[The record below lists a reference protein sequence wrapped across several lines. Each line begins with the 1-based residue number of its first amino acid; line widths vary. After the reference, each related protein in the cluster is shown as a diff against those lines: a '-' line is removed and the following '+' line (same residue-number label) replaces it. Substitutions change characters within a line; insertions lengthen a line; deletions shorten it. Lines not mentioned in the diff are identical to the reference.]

1 MAPIIVPSI
10 YAEDNLSLFSVVR
23 RPCTISVS
31 RGEVGGRFFL
41 FGGNPIPDHGVS
53 RWKGGDPAEEHLN
66 RPYPLPAEDI
76 NSLEHVAHT
85 AHASAIS
92 MDFCHMVKT
101 VYSSSREFVCWG
113 QLSLDELDFNFRAAP
128 LGILESL
135 SRAWTW

>member
-1 MAPIIVPSI
+1 MVSI
-10 YAEDNLSLFSVVR
+10 SLTKIDEWSNLFFTLLGVFALSLSH
-23 RPCTISVS
+23 
-31 RGEVGGRFFL
+31 GEVGGRLFL

-53 RWKGGDPAEEHLN
+53 WWKGGDPAEEQLN
-66 RPYPLPAEDI
+66 RPHPLPAEDI

-92 MDFCHMVKT
+92 MDFCNMFKT

-135 SRAWTW
+135 SRDWTW